1 MLIVV
6 TAGPCPNYLSF
17 DAPHCYSWP
26 SWSASP
32 TWFLCKCGHIP
43 TPQTRGQ
50 SGGSC
55 HGWRLKHVAICS
67 GKHGR
72 LKLLESNQPVGP
84 KLRCPPCSSWV
95 QGDYVLVDSL
105 RSAIG
110 FKLHFYIH
118 VLCSFS
124 FKSDAAIALF
134 LKQKGR
140 ETEFCA
146 NMFWSKHSAS
156 PVFSN
161 HAKSIYFFAFMA
173 QNYYDIL
180 GITRDA
186 TAEDRSSISCRC
198 LQSNWWKQKCF
209 ATS

>member
-72 LKLLESNQPVGP
+72 LKTFGIQSTSGSKIKMSSLFFLGSRWLRVGWFTQ
-84 KLRCPPCSSWV
+84 KCDWIQTAFLHSCFVQFQLQVRCCNRIVSETKGPWNWV
-95 QGDYVLVDSL
+95 LCQ
-105 RSAIG
+105 
-110 FKLHFYIH
+110 H
-118 VLCSFS
+118 VLIKTQCITSF
-124 FKSDAAIALF
+124 F
-134 LKQKGR
+134 QPR
-140 ETEFCA
+140 
-146 NMFWSKHSAS
+146 
-156 PVFSN
+156 
-161 HAKSIYFFAFMA
+161 
-173 QNYYDIL
+173 
-180 GITRDA
+180 
-186 TAEDRSSISCRC
+186 
-198 LQSNWWKQKCF
+198 
-209 ATS
+209 